1 MSHFKTKP
9 LTLLVVATTTLA
21 GSNAMAAVGDFQ
33 VKESVWHN
41 DFPIILAQNEA
52 ELMVSDKATTTGGSQ
67 AENTNVPDKVK
78 DIAMSFER
86 PGVLTP
92 RGTFLFDPSI
102 QFSTSSSNRISI
114 LGYTIVPAITV
125 GVIDLRSLTRN
136 SIVASLDGRYGVT
149 NRFEL
154 EGRIP
159 YVWQRER
166 ARSRP
171 VNNGSAVDETF
182 NTNGNGV
189 GDVEFGFR
197 YQLND
202 PMDGGPYYIAGLKA
216 IAPTG
221 KGPFDVEYGSDGLQ
235 TEIPTGS
242 GFWAIQPSL
251 GVVIPSD
258 PAVFYGR
265 LAYQWNIKK
274 KFDETIPVSGGG
286 VASVGTVDPGDVVSF
301 NFGMG
306 FGINEKASFSIGYD
320 HNIVLKSKIENEV
333 PADASTVQVGSLVF
347 GFSYKVSSKQ
357 TANISLGVGVT
368 DDAPDVQLTLRAP
381 YSM

>member
-1 MSHFKTKP
+1 MRNMLRVKAKP
-9 LTLLVVATTTLA
+9 LASLVVAASALA
-21 GSNAMAAVGDFQ
+21 GGTAMAAEKRPW
-33 VKESVWHN
+33 VKESAGHEN
-41 DFPIILAQNEA
+41 FPIILAQNET
-52 ELMVSDKATTTGGSQ
+52 ELMVSDKAAASGSNQ
-67 AENTNVPDKVK
+67 ADGVSVPDKVK

-92 RGTFLFDPSI
+92 KGTFLFDPSL

-125 GVIDLRSLTRN
+125 GLIDLRSLTRN
-136 SIVASLDGRYGVT
+136 SIVASLEGRYGVT
-149 NRFEL
+149 NRLEL

-159 YVWQRER
+159 YVWQWDRD
-166 ARSRP
+166 RSRP
-171 VNNGSAVDETF
+171 VNQGAPADETF
-182 NTNGNGV
+182 NTRGSGL

-202 PMDGGPYYIAGLKA
+202 PLDGGAYYIAGLRA
-216 IAPTG
+216 VAPTG
-221 KGPFDVEYGSDGLQ
+221 KGPFDVEYGDDSLQ
-235 TEIPTGS
+235 KEIPTGS
-242 GFWAIQPSL
+242 GFWAVQPSI

-265 LAYQWNIKK
+265 AAYQWNIKK
-274 KFDETIPVSGGG
+274 KVDKQISASGD
-286 VASVGTVDPGDVVSF
+286 SVGTVDPGDILSF

-320 HNIVLKSKIENEV
+320 HAFVLKSKIDNKT
-333 PADASTVQVGSLVF
+333 PDGASTVQVGSLVF
-347 GFSYKVSSKQ
+347 GFSYKFNSRE